1 MKPGLFILLD
11 PKVDNWHAQPVGEPM
26 GVDGAIKLIDD
37 MEEGKRLRFTA
48 EGLVEHLVLER
59 TKSGVRYVGYDRM
72 RSADGKTKGTQKP
85 RLWSFFSGLRGVD
98 LSLDKAREL
107 LWKIRDT
114 KFVIPSSN
122 LLFYEVDGYR
132 SQWPRSEFRHNYDI
146 RGVSNIP
153 LTTDDIRGLLAK
165 LEDKRYFAIS
175 PKSAKFH
182 FLFSGRPNGHA
193 HFHGYNWNRKYN
205 KNLGV
210 WRTVDRNINTDLK
223 LYHKFN
229 NAAPKAVMPVE
240 TIVRLLG
247 ELGVSI

>member
-122 LLFYEVDGYR
+122 LLFYEVDG
-132 SQWPRSEFRHNYDI
+132 
-146 RGVSNIP
+146 
-153 LTTDDIRGLLAK
+153 IRGLLAK